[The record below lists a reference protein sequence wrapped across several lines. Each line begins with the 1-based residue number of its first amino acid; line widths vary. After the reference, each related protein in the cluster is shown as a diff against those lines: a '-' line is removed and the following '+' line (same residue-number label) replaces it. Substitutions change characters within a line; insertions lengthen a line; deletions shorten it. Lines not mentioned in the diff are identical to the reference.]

1 MAVTTLESLVLR
13 GVSVVR
19 NGGSEKRIGSKL
31 AGERTSA
38 YRPIHT
44 PTSRFPAAN
53 QPMPWLNPDIGDD
66 AMQQAGR
73 PGSAGVLASRSLASA
88 RASAAVAWPLAKAPR
103 DRFTTTQGSVLA
115 RCPRT
120 GPAFGGREA
129 STASTQGEGQG

>member
-13 GVSVVR
+13 GVSVETI
-19 NGGSEKRIGSKL
+19 GGSEKRIGSK
-31 AGERTSA
+31 AGEQTSA

-53 QPMPWLNPDIGDD
+53 QPMPWLNPDNGDD
-66 AMQQAGR
+66 ARQQAGR

-88 RASAAVAWPLAKAPR
+88 RAAAPSVWALAKAPR
-103 DRFTTTQGSVLA
+103 ERFTATQGLVLV

-120 GPAFGGREA
+120 GPSFGGRQT